1 MNQPQMIFVNLPVS
15 DVQRARKFYTGLGF
29 TINEQYSNEQAACIV
44 ISETIYVMVLVTDFF
59 ASFTDKPISDAHKQT
74 EVLLCLTTTSREATD
89 ALVAKALASGGSAP
103 RPAKD
108 LGFMYQHGFEDPDGH
123 IWELAFMTGQPP
135 AN

>member
-1 MNQPQMIFVNLPVS
+1 MQMIFINLPVS
-15 DVQRARKFYTGLGF
+15 DIPRARKFYTGLGF
-29 TINEQYSNEQAACIV
+29 TINEQYSNDQAACVV
-44 ISETIYVMVLVTDFF
+44 ISDTMVLVKDYF
-59 ASFTDKPISDAHKQT
+59 ATFTGKPVSDAHTQT

-123 IWELAFMTGQPP
+123 VWELAFMQGQAP